1 MSLLKRVNLRYYVF
15 HYYFILV
22 SKCIFINNILW
33 KKKNIYSNEFFFS
46 VNNFFLL
53 LRSIQIRFIN
63 YDDLSY
69 FNLFFFFFYYHFY
82 YHCVHRE
89 KIYYNLGDF
98 EDSLEAVFREW
109 ISEIEI
115 KRSNLIWCPLP
126 QTFELLFTSTKF
138 RVCRKERNY

>member
-1 MSLLKRVNLRYYVF
+1 MWICWNVLIYVTT
-15 HYYFILV
+15 YFIITLFLYV
-22 SKCIFINNILW
+22 NVFSLIIFFE
-33 KKKNIYSNEFFFS
+33 KKKYLFQWIFFS
-46 VNNFFLL
+46 VNNFFLW
-53 LRSIQIRFIN
+53 SIQIRFIN